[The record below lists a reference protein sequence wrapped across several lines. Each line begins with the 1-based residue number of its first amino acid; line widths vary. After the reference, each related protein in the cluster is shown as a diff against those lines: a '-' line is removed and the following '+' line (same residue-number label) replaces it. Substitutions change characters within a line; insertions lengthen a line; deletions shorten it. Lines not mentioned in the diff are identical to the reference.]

1 MTSSD
6 ARQISG
12 IRESRESRR
21 DPESCAHPP
30 ESHRRVS
37 RPYPRTFGR
46 VSRVPIQLMM
56 FLTSTEWLVLAA
68 MLSPLVY
75 VLLVLAWVGFKLLRR
90 HYGRR
95 RAARGRC

>member
-1 MTSSD
+1 M
-6 ARQISG
+6 
-12 IRESRESRR
+12 
-21 DPESCAHPP
+21 
-30 ESHRRVS
+30 
-37 RPYPRTFGR
+37 
-46 VSRVPIQLMM
+46 PIQLMM

-75 VLLVLAWVGFKLLRR
+75 VLLVMAWVGFKLLRR